1 MDYGATQNQK
11 ETAALIAKQIS
22 VDENVVYEQRGDAQW
37 LSGREVAQ
45 GAAEGVV
52 EAYYE
57 LQKRA
62 FIEAGIV
69 DVDPVVTEYVMLDIM
84 ARAGKY

>member
-22 VDENVVYEQRGDAQW
+22 VDKNVVYEQRGDAQW
-37 LSGREVAQ
+37 LSGREV
-45 GAAEGVV
+45 AEGVV

-84 ARAGKY
+84 TRAGKY